1 MDVCF
6 VGIDVSSKTFN
17 VCIQRDQKL
26 IEWELPNTPKGYTKL
41 LKDLNKYKVAARI
54 GMEATGVYHLN
65 LAFYLSQAKHTE
77 VMIINPF
84 VMHSFAKSIAP
95 RGKSDRKDACMI
107 LKYLERMPFELFIPP
122 EQELLDLRSLTRR
135 IEQITVDVR
144 REENRLHAM
153 QSASIVSS
161 FVLAQCKQSISYLKS
176 SITDLQIE
184 MERLIRESSSSKTA
198 SQVEL
203 LQSIPGI
210 GLKTAIVLISEIGLL
225 PEGLTVKQWVAHI
238 GIDPC
243 QRQSGTSVHTRSRIS
258 KRGNKHIRRALF
270 LSAMSASQFSL
281 PISEFKNELVAR
293 GKSKKQALVA
303 VMRKLIHCIFGIFK
317 HQTPFDASLFRGRTS

>member
-41 LKDLNKYKVAARI
+41 LKDLNKYKVAVRI

-107 LKYLERMPFELFIPP
+107 LKYLERMPFESFIPP
-122 EQELLDLRSLTRR
+122 EQELLHLRSLTRR
-135 IEQITVDVR
+135 IELSKATLRNLRPSFQKLLTNGQR
-144 REENRLHAM
+144 R
-153 QSASIVSS
+153 
-161 FVLAQCKQSISYLKS
+161 
-176 SITDLQIE
+176 
-184 MERLIRESSSSKTA
+184 
-198 SQVEL
+198 
-203 LQSIPGI
+203 
-210 GLKTAIVLISEIGLL
+210 
-225 PEGLTVKQWVAHI
+225 
-238 GIDPC
+238 
-243 QRQSGTSVHTRSRIS
+243 
-258 KRGNKHIRRALF
+258 
-270 LSAMSASQFSL
+270 
-281 PISEFKNELVAR
+281 
-293 GKSKKQALVA
+293 
-303 VMRKLIHCIFGIFK
+303 
-317 HQTPFDASLFRGRTS
+317 HQNV